1 MKPDGFTGDLHR
13 KPEVLRRL
21 AATLA
26 AGNPWAEVVPRDV
39 ERVVLLGMGSSAYAG
54 GVAAARMRAHGL
66 VASSELAS
74 STLLPG
80 WGSGTLVVATSAS
93 GGSIET
99 LDALGRFPDA
109 VDTIALT
116 NTPGSAITEHCQAV
130 VDLDAEPEVG
140 GVACR
145 SYQHT
150 LALLLALE
158 CQLLGEDTAALAE
171 SVSAAADASAHLI
184 DTESDWRPVLS
195 ELLLGPSG
203 THFAAPAHRFCS
215 AQQAALMLREGPRL
229 PAVGC
234 ETGDWSHVDV
244 YLTKTTDYRILVF
257 AGSAWESQLAEWTI
271 ERGSTVVG
279 VGGDVTG
286 AQHLLRY
293 PHDDEDDVRLLTEVL
308 VPELIAAAVWRAE
321 NPALADPAMCGSNA
335 VGKID
340 TGPPCSRS

>member
-1 MKPDGFTGDLHR
+1 MKPDGFVADLHR
-13 KPEVLRRL
+13 KPDVLRRL

-26 AGNPWAEVVPRDV
+26 DGNPWEQVVPTHV

-54 GVAAARMRAHGL
+54 GVAAARMRARGL
-66 VASSELAS
+66 VVSSELAS
-74 STLLPG
+74 SRLLPH

-99 LDALGRFPDA
+99 LDALGRLPDA

-116 NTPGSAITEHCQAV
+116 NTPGSAITEHCYAV
-130 VDLDAEPEVG
+130 VDLDAEPEIG

-158 CQLLGEDTAALAE
+158 CHLLGEDTTALSNSVAATAE
-171 SVSAAADASAHLI
+171 ASAHLI
-184 DTESDWRPVLS
+184 DAESDWRPVLS
-195 ELLLGPSG
+195 ELLLGPAG
-203 THFAAPAHRFCS
+203 THVAAPAHRYSS

-244 YLTKTTDYRILVF
+244 YLTKTTDYRLLVF
-257 AGSAWESQLAEWTI
+257 AGSAWESQLAEWTTS
-271 ERGSTVVG
+271 RGSTVVG
-279 VGGDVTG
+279 VGGDVPG
-286 AQHLLRY
+286 ARHLLRY
-293 PHDDEDDVRLLTEVL
+293 PGDDDDDVRLLTEVL
-308 VPELIAAAVWRAE
+308 VAELIAAAAW
-321 NPALADPAMCGSNA
+321 LA
-335 VGKID
+335 V
-340 TGPPCSRS
+340 R